1 MASILVVCT
10 GNVCRSPIAEG
21 MLRRGLH
28 ARFGDVAPRVGSA
41 GTAGWGGSPAMPES
55 VVAAAERGVDIA
67 AHVARRLTSDHV
79 RAADLVVA
87 MAAEHRDRI
96 VHAVPEAAGRTF
108 TLKELTRLLEAL
120 PLGEGGAAFPR
131 SWQHRVAEADA
142 LRRGKTASRRDDEDI
157 VDPLGLPI
165 EGYRAVAWELEEWCE
180 RLVDGL
186 AGATATPSSASGT
199 EAV

>member
-21 MLRRGLH
+21 MLRRGLE
-28 ARFGDVAPRVGSA
+28 ARFGDDAPLVASA
-41 GTAGWGGSPAMPES
+41 GTAGWDGSPAMPES
-55 VVAAAERGVDIA
+55 VVAAAERGVDIG
-67 AHVARRLTSDHV
+67 AHVARRLTADHA

-87 MAAEHRDRI
+87 MAAEHRKRI
-96 VHAVPEAAGRTF
+96 ARAVPEAAGRTF

-120 PLGEGGAAFPR
+120 PPGEPGATALGAW
-131 SWQHRVAEADA
+131 SHRVAEADA
-142 LRRGKTASRRDDEDI
+142 LRRATTGSRRDDEDI

-165 EGYRAVAWELEEWCE
+165 EAYRAVAWELEEWCE

-186 AGATATPSSASGT
+186 AGSTATPSSANRT
-199 EAV
+199 EGA